1 MLSRFL
7 ILNLFGITILQSM
20 AAVLSESSFSVED
33 NDTGNKPLRHALKK
47 SISEVRSSESGVVQ
61 TSIQVRLSIIK
72 CVVLIMLF
80 SL

>member
-33 NDTGNKPLRHALKK
+33 NDTGNKPLRLALKK